1 MSLKVTIHG
10 GEFYKVDEENQTI
23 SIHDKWKESMSIA
36 EYNSAMETLE
46 NFLNDISKYYAQ
58 ITFATE

>member
-23 SIHDKWKESMSIA
+23 GIHDKWKESMSIA
-36 EYNSAMETLE
+36 EYDSAIDTLK
-46 NFLNDISKYYAQ
+46 NFLEDISKYYAQ
-58 ITFATE
+58 ITFAAK